1 MVFLRPMIII
11 VCSSHL
17 RKICFSGC
25 RHAKSHALSVIL
37 TPGVS
42 VSRSSFN
49 NSHTS
54 YHSSNYAVRGF
65 GMASTGNLCG
75 VWFKLG
81 TSVLKNGEE
90 NEAKEER
97 NGECL
102 RHRR

>member
-1 MVFLRPMIII
+1 M
-11 VCSSHL
+11 
-17 RKICFSGC
+17 
-25 RHAKSHALSVIL
+25 IL

-49 NSHTS
+49 NSHT
-54 YHSSNYAVRGF
+54 SNYAVRGF

-90 NEAKEER
+90 NGAKEER

-102 RHRR
+102 RNRR